1 MNVLKTEIPG
11 VLIIEPKVF
20 GDQRGYFLETFQ
32 AERYKDA
39 GIDCNFV
46 QDNLSFSS
54 RGVLRGLHFQI
65 KNPQA
70 KLVQV
75 LKGCVFDVAVDIR
88 PGSPTFGKWTGVELS
103 EENHRQFFIPE
114 GFAHAFCV
122 LSETALFS
130 YKCSDYYNPGDE
142 GGIIWSDPEIGIKW
156 PIKDPVLSNKDSAYT
171 RLSELKPENLPA

>member
-39 GIDCNFV
+39 GIDCNFI

-88 PGSPTFGKWTGVELS
+88 PGSPTFGRWTGIELS

-171 RLSELKPENLPA
+171 RLSELKSEHLPV